1 MGGGEQLLRWI
12 FFSGLEKW
20 LKLLYPNV
28 VKHSGGACLQ
38 EFWAHKKNTCFSWC
52 EGRVSLE
59 VNDLIVYHWV
69 SFSVIHAWKQTFDW
83 KISENSEMSFL
94 LWDGSQATVT
104 LSRSLSLSFIV
115 CKMGIITELVGLF
128 RILEI
133 MNTHKSS
140 SAVGYSIG

>member
-1 MGGGEQLLRWI
+1 MENNYWGEY
-12 FFSGLEKW
+12 FFQGLKSGSSCYIQTW
-20 LKLLYPNV
+20 LNIVGELVYKSFEPI
-28 VKHSGGACLQ
+28 
-38 EFWAHKKNTCFSWC
+38 KKNTCFSWC

-104 LSRSLSLSFIV
+104 LSRSLSFSFIV